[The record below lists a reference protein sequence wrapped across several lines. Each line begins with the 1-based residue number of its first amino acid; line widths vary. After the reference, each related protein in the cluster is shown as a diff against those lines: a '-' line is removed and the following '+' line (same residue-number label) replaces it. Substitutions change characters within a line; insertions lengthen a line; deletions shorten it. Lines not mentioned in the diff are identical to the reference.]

1 MIQFMKDTK
10 YDFLRYSRVA
20 ITISI
25 SIIVSAILVMF
36 VVHGGPNFSIDFAGG
51 TVVQLKFEKTMRG
64 DMGKIRAIIAEMDF
78 GNPEIKTVGPVTH
91 NELQITVKKKAE
103 GSLVADEVK
112 AAIQKG
118 YPDNKFELRRQ
129 EQVGPKIGR
138 ELRSDA
144 IIMIILAL
152 LALLVYVGFRFSLPF
167 GVAAIIPLFHDSC
180 IAISPF
186 LFFNYEMSLTTLAAV
201 LTIVGFS
208 INDTIVIFDR
218 VRENL
223 RGGALR
229 QKNLIELLNWSIN
242 QTLSRTII
250 TSLTVF
256 SVVTFLFVLGG
267 TSIRDFSLTMFVGT
281 IAGVYSTI
289 YIASP
294 MLIWWNKRWPIT
306 K

>member
-1 MIQFMKDTK
+1 MMQFMKDTS
-10 YDFLRYSRVA
+10 YDFIGFRKIAV
-20 ITISI
+20 SI
-25 SIIVSAILVMF
+25 SIAVILLAVIVMIAVY
-36 VVHGGPNFSIDFAGG
+36 GGPNFSVDFAGG
-51 TVVQLKFEKTMRG
+51 TVVQLKFEKAVK
-64 DMGKIRAIIAEMDF
+64 DDIGKIRALVTALDF
-78 GNPEIKTVGPVTH
+78 GNPEIKTVGSAAH

-118 YPDNKFELRRQ
+118 YPGNTFELRRQ
-129 EQVGPKIGR
+129 EQVGPKIGS

-144 IIMIILAL
+144 IVMIFFSLI
-152 LALLVYVGFRFSLPF
+152 ALLVYVGFRFNLPF
-167 GVAAIIPLFHDSC
+167 GIAAIIPLFHDVC
-180 IAISPF
+180 IALAPF
-186 LFFNYEMSLTTLAAV
+186 LFFNYEISLSTLAAL

-208 INDTIVIFDR
+208 LNDTIVIFDR
-218 VRENL
+218 IRENL

-229 QKNLIELLNWSIN
+229 NRSFEQLINWSIN

-256 SVVTFLFVLGG
+256 TVVTFLFALGG
-267 TSIRDFSLTMFVGT
+267 ESIRDFSLTMFVGT

-294 MLIWWNKRWPIT
+294 VLIWWHRRWPIT

>member
-10 YDFLRYSRVA
+10 YDFLKFSKIA
-20 ITISI
+20 ISI
-25 SIIVSAILVMF
+25 SVAIIAAAILVMF
-36 VVHGGPNFSIDFAGG
+36 VVYGGPNFSVDFAGG
-51 TVVQLKFEKTMRG
+51 TVVQLKFEKAVK
-64 DMGKIRAIIAEMDF
+64 DDIGKIRGIVSGLGL
-78 GNPEIKTVGPVTH
+78 GNPEIKTVGPVSH

-103 GSLVADEVK
+103 GSLVADELK

-118 YPDNKFELRRQ
+118 YPDNTFELRRQ
-129 EQVGPKIGR
+129 EQVGPKIGS
-138 ELRSDA
+138 ELRTDA

-152 LALLVYVGFRFSLPF
+152 AVLLVYVGFRFSLPF

-186 LFFNYEMSLTTLAAV
+186 LFFNYEMSLSTLAAV
-201 LTIVGFS
+201 LTVVGFS

-223 RGGALR
+223 RGGGLR
-229 QKNLIELLNWSIN
+229 QKNLTELLNWSIN

-267 TSIRDFSLTMFVGT
+267 ESIRDFSLTMFVGT

-294 MLIWWNKRWPIT
+294 ILIWWNKRWPIT
-306 K
+306 R

>member
-10 YDFLRYSRVA
+10 YDFLKYARIA

-25 SIIVSAILVMF
+25 SIMVGAILVMF
-36 VVHGGPNFSIDFAGG
+36 LVHGGPNFSIDFVGG
-51 TVVQLKFEKTMRG
+51 TVVQLKFEKAVRG
-64 DMGKIRAIIAEMDF
+64 DMGKIRAIVADMNF

-103 GSLVADEVK
+103 GSLVGDQLR

-129 EQVGPKIGR
+129 EQVGPKIGS

-144 IIMIILAL
+144 IIMVILAL

-186 LFFNYEMSLTTLAAV
+186 LFFDYEMSLSTLAAV

-223 RGGALR
+223 RGGGLR
-229 QKNLIELLNWSIN
+229 QKNLAELLNWSIN

-256 SVVTFLFVLGG
+256 SVVTFLFILGG

-281 IAGVYSTI
+281 IAGVYSTV

-294 MLIWWNKRWPIT
+294 ILLWWNKRWPIT
-306 K
+306 R